1 MGGVAMRWR
10 SFVGVACV
18 SVALAAAG
26 CDRGEGTGGEALG
39 PSSGPRPTASS
50 SPPPRASATR
60 SPSPSAG
67 ATRHQDLPV
76 LAWTPPVL
84 VASDHVTGDNSLVQ
98 VAAGRDGALA
108 AWEVVPRRGRF
119 VLRIASSRGGR
130 WGPAQT
136 LSRRMSGGTQ
146 SLRMAVGRDDD
157 AAVVLNERIRG
168 GDLVVARQRLR
179 GRWRGPH
186 VLGPGSADGAVIGPD
201 GVLTVV
207 WSQPVPG
214 GIGIRVASTDR
225 AGRWRPT
232 EELARHSSDA
242 SVSIGRHGDVA
253 VVSPTGQGVS
263 VAVRRAG
270 ACCWS
275 THTLHGAIEFAYP
288 ARVAVDGHGRVL
300 AMWGHDIESGE
311 GARRKHLAWAVSVS
325 EEGGWS
331 PVRYIDAG
339 RSAWIEDI
347 ELAMNA
353 RGEAV
358 AVWTGSRP
366 RISGGPRPMARA
378 DRFLFR
384 RGWGTARDLPLRGF
398 PDAHISEAGTAAVV
412 AGGSTWWQSPGEAA
426 GGEWRRGGNLY
437 RGGSVQGT
445 AVAGS
450 GSQLVAALYGAGVT
464 ARRLSLPS
472 R

>member
-1 MGGVAMRWR
+1 
-10 SFVGVACV
+10 
-18 SVALAAAG
+18 L
-26 CDRGEGTGGEALG
+26 
-39 PSSGPRPTASS
+39 
-50 SPPPRASATR
+50 
-60 SPSPSAG
+60 PSPSAG

-76 LAWTPPVL
+76 LAWKPPVL

-119 VLRIASSRGGR
+119 LLRIASSRGGR

-136 LSRRMSGGTQ
+136 LSRRMSVGTQ
-146 SLRMAVGRDDD
+146 SLRVAVGPGDQ
-157 AAVVLNERIRG
+157 AAVVLNERIG
-168 GDLVVARQRLR
+168 GRDLVVARQRLR

-201 GVLTVV
+201 GILTVV

-214 GIGIRVASTDR
+214 GIGIKVASTDR

-253 VVSPTGQGVS
+253 VAWPTDDGVS

-325 EEGGWS
+325 EGGWS
-331 PVRYIDAG
+331 PVRYLDSG

-353 RGEAV
+353 RGAAV

-366 RISGGPRPMARA
+366 RLGDGPSALNRT
-378 DRFLFR
+378 DRFLFGH
-384 RGWGTARDLPLRGF
+384 GWGAPRDLPLRGF
-398 PDAHISEAGTAAVV
+398 PDAHISAAGTAAVV
-412 AGGSTWWQSPGEAA
+412 AGESTWWQSPREAA

-437 RGGSVQGT
+437 RGGSVRGT
-445 AVAGS
+445 AVAGW
-450 GSQLVAALYGAGVT
+450 GSQLVAALYGDGVA